1 MNAGELYAHWEDC
14 ETQFRRQQP
23 FRCRKMIA
31 ANMATAILRARQELK
46 GVLKPN
52 AKSPGVIGVTG
63 SLYGAGVALSF
74 LEDERN
80 DA

>member
-1 MNAGELYAHWEDC
+1 MCAGELFAYWEDC

-52 AKSPGVIGVTG
+52 AKSPGVVCVTG
-63 SLYGAGVALSF
+63 SLYGAGEALKF
-74 LEDERN
+74 VEDEQR
-80 DA
+80 